1 MTVKM
6 KDIKEKILQS
16 IQAFSDGD
24 LTKNALKLFDALG
37 YNTDR
42 QAPLDTQDYTCFK
55 ATYADT
61 NLRFNEDKALTKD
74 WKYVDLLFQLSKEEI
89 NRQHSL
95 FDTKRVDDTIIESY
109 LFFAI
114 ELAGAQYTR
123 TALSSITR
131 EINKLFPMPVMV
143 LFKYGQT
150 LTLAVISRRL
160 HKRDESKDVLLKKV
174 TLIKDINLANPHR
187 AHIEILFD
195 LSFDELLRKNK
206 FANFVELHKA
216 WEKTLDIKELNKRFY
231 QELANWYFWAMNYV
245 SFPDDVEKNT
255 AVRNATNLIRL
266 ITRVIFIWFI
276 KEKGL
281 VSEALFD
288 RKELS
293 SLLKA
298 FAQDKTSCNYYK
310 AILQNLFF
318 GTLNQKMDE
327 RGFAREGSFAE
338 NRSNYGVKNLF
349 RYFDLFAVN
358 EVEALNLFKDVPF
371 LNGGLFDCLDKE
383 NEAGKVIYA
392 DGFSRNLKKQAT
404 VPDFLFFGDEEEY
417 DLNEVYG
424 TKNKRYKVHGLI
436 DLLSHYK
443 FTVTENTPIEEEV
456 ALDPEL
462 LGKVFE
468 NLLASYNPETQTTAR
483 KQTGSFYTP
492 REIVNYMVDES
503 LKAYLKGILV
513 EESPMTEA
521 DAQAGLDLLFEY
533 TEKEHIFNEVET
545 KTLIDAIDR
554 CKILDPACGSGAFP
568 MGVLHKMVHILHKLD
583 PNNKQWEQRQVDKVD
598 KLIEEAQGI
607 TDTAAREQVVAGLEQ
622 SRQDIEDAF
631 GSNELDYGR
640 KLYLIENCIYGV
652 DIQPIAVQIAKL
664 RFFISLVIDQKKQ
677 PGKEN
682 LGIRALPN
690 LETKFVA
697 ANTLIGLEKLGQG
710 LLKNLKI
717 IQLEKD
723 LKSIRHKY
731 FSAKTRRDKINWQ
744 KKDKVLREEISKLLV
759 NDGLDKTTAQL
770 IVGFD
775 PYDQN
780 GSAPFFDPE
789 WMFGITDG
797 FDVVIGNPP
806 YVQIQKF
813 SGMQEQ
819 QDWERQ
825 RYETYT
831 KTGDIYCLFYE
842 QGYRMLGS
850 NGVLTFITS
859 NKWMRANYGKA
870 MRKFFI
876 NNGVISQLVDFGDS
890 PIFENATT
898 YTNVLIWKKY
908 RDSIESK
915 VWDLSK
921 AYESN
926 ASLKDLLEQQGEREP
941 LFNEDSFVIVEGKQT
956 GIKKRIEEI
965 GTPLRDWDVAINY
978 GIKTGLNEAF
988 IIDGKKKDELIA
1000 KDPKSAEIIKPIL
1013 RGRDIKRYKA
1023 EFTDLWIINTHNGY
1037 GSVSHI
1043 DVRNDYR
1050 AIWKHLEQI
1059 NQITN
1064 SGLERR
1070 QDQGNHWSNLRNC
1083 AYIPEFEKEKIL
1095 YAEIVYD
1102 SAFYFDTKGFYPEAT
1117 SFILTGERLKFLTAL
1132 LNSKILTYAFKTF
1145 YAGGD
1150 LRGNT
1155 FRYKKVFLENL
1166 PVPKIPPDTQIP
1178 FEILVDHILFA
1189 KEKTLEK
1196 EAAFL
1201 EHLIDAMVYELYFP
1215 DEIKAAD
1222 CEVLKH
1228 LTDLPELKDNWSD
1241 DQKLAA
1247 IEKIYRE
1254 LSDPTHPVS
1263 IAIKK
1268 MQDIPEIRIIEGKTV

>member
-1 MTVKM
+1 M

-16 IQAFSDGD
+16 LQTFSGD
-24 LTKNALKLFDALG
+24 NLTKNALKLFDTLG

-55 ATYADT
+55 ATYAEA
-61 NLRFNEDKALTKD
+61 NPRFNEDKALVKD
-74 WKYVDLLFQLSKEEI
+74 WKYVDFLFQLSKEEI

-95 FDTKRVDDTIIESY
+95 FDTKRVDNTIIESY

-160 HKRDESKDVLLKKV
+160 HKRDETKDVLLKKV
-174 TLIKDINLANPHR
+174 TLIKDINIAYPHR
-187 AHIEILFD
+187 AHVEILFD
-195 LSFDELLRKNK
+195 LSFDELLRKHK

-245 SFPDDVEKNT
+245 SFPDPSSVIPGEDPESSKKSREI
-255 AVRNATNLIRL
+255 RNATNLIRL

-281 VSEALFD
+281 VPEALFD
-288 RKELS
+288 RKELGR
-293 SLLKA
+293 LLKT

-392 DGFSRNLKKQAT
+392 DGFSRNLKKQAI
-404 VPDFLFFGDEEEY
+404 VPDFLFFGDEEEC
-417 DLNEVYG
+417 DLNAVYG

-503 LKAYLKGILV
+503 LKAYLKSVLL
-513 EESPMTEA
+513 EESSMSED

-533 TEKEHIFNEVET
+533 TEEEHVFSEVET
-545 KTLIDAIDR
+545 ETLINAIDR

-583 PNNKQWEQRQVDKVD
+583 PNNKQWEQRQIDKVD

-607 TDTAAREQVVAGLEQ
+607 TDTAAREQVIAGLEQ
-622 SRQDIEDAF
+622 NRQDIEDAF

-677 PGKEN
+677 SGKEN

-697 ANTLIGLEKLGQG
+697 ANTLIGLDKPKQMMI
-710 LLKNLKI
+710 KNPEI
-717 IQLEKD
+717 DNLEID
-723 LKSIRHKY
+723 LKQLRHKY
-731 FSAKTRRDKINWQ
+731 FSARTRREKLDCQ
-744 KKDKVLREEISKLLV
+744 KKDKALRQQITDLLI
-759 NDGLDKTTAQL
+759 NDGWGSATAQQ
-770 IVGFD
+770 IVAFD

-780 GSAPFFDPE
+780 ASAPFFDLE
-789 WMFGITDG
+789 WMFGLIDG

-806 YVQIQKF
+806 YGASYSREYKKYFQAHYDSAKTIPGVQKGSLDTF
-813 SGMQEQ
+813 S
-819 QDWERQ
+819 
-825 RYETYT
+825 
-831 KTGDIYCLFYE
+831 LFVE
-842 QGYRMLGS
+842 QGYSSLNKYGNLNFIVPMALTSSDSMTGLHNILENNCPVIRISSYSNRPKQIFDNSCIRTSILFFIKTGTKNEHIFTTRMIRRKYDDELNSLIS
-850 NGVLTFITS
+850 NLQFIDS
-859 NKWMRANYGKA
+859 NSVKLKGRYPKVSTETELKILEKMFISGKA
-870 MRKFFI
+870 LSCSYSTSGK
-876 NNGVISQLVDFGDS
+876 
-890 PIFENATT
+890 PIYYRTAGGRYFNVV
-898 YTNVLIWKKY
+898 TNYPTGSTQEKPIY
-908 RDSIESK
+908 IESK
-915 VWDLSK
+915 MADFVGSILSSNLFYFYQQVYSDGLHIKQSEIDNFPLPKVSSEVLDSICFAYNIYLEDIERNVVNHNDSSYQNINKYKEYKILKSKPLIDKIDDLIC
-921 AYESN
+921 
-926 ASLKDLLEQQGEREP
+926 P
-941 LFNEDSFVIVEGKQT
+941 LYNLTQ
-956 GIKKRIEEI
+956 EEI
-965 GTPLRDWDVAINY
+965 NFIKNYEIEYRLRDE
-978 GIKTGLNEAF
+978 T
-988 IIDGKKKDELIA
+988 DE
-1000 KDPKSAEIIKPIL
+1000 
-1013 RGRDIKRYKA
+1013 
-1023 EFTDLWIINTHNGY
+1023 
-1037 GSVSHI
+1037 
-1043 DVRNDYR
+1043 
-1050 AIWKHLEQI
+1050 
-1059 NQITN
+1059 
-1064 SGLERR
+1064 
-1070 QDQGNHWSNLRNC
+1070 
-1083 AYIPEFEKEKIL
+1083 
-1095 YAEIVYD
+1095 
-1102 SAFYFDTKGFYPEAT
+1102 
-1117 SFILTGERLKFLTAL
+1117 
-1132 LNSKILTYAFKTF
+1132 
-1145 YAGGD
+1145 
-1150 LRGNT
+1150 
-1155 FRYKKVFLENL
+1155 
-1166 PVPKIPPDTQIP
+1166 
-1178 FEILVDHILFA
+1178 
-1189 KEKTLEK
+1189 
-1196 EAAFL
+1196 
-1201 EHLIDAMVYELYFP
+1201 
-1215 DEIKAAD
+1215 
-1222 CEVLKH
+1222 
-1228 LTDLPELKDNWSD
+1228 
-1241 DQKLAA
+1241 
-1247 IEKIYRE
+1247 
-1254 LSDPTHPVS
+1254 
-1263 IAIKK
+1263 
-1268 MQDIPEIRIIEGKTV
+1268 